1 MLYAL
6 IPNLFMALRF
16 TVFLAVLLL
25 LDFYVYH
32 GLKSVYFTR
41 DAGVRGFTWIYWGIA
56 FTILLLLAMAFLTG
70 WSTWPK
76 ILRTY
81 SFAVVAIA
89 IITQLV
95 FSSFLLVDDAI
106 RLVRWTVAAI
116 SGFFSPPTD
125 SNSLQVSR
133 LGFLIKLGTFVS
145 AIPLVSLVYGMT
157 GNTSKFHIR
166 RLSLRFP
173 ALPPSFDGLR
183 IVHISD
189 LHVGSFLSTEPIR
202 RAVDLIQSQ
211 KPDLIVFTGD
221 LVNNLSDEVIEH
233 MDALSSLQAPH
244 GVYSVLGNHDY
255 GDYHPWESEE
265 ARLKNL
271 DRLKSLQRSMGWKL
285 LLNEHVY
292 IERNDQRIGLVGV
305 ENWSA
310 RLNFKRYGDLKKAT
324 AGFEPAS
331 VNVLLSHDPSHWKA
345 EVLEH
350 YPYLHLMLSGHTHG
364 FQFGIDIPGFRW
376 SPVQYVY
383 REWADLY
390 ESTGQRL
397 YVNRGL
403 GFLGY
408 PGRVGIL
415 PEITVFELS
424 CS

>member
-1 MLYAL
+1 
-6 IPNLFMALRF
+6 MALRF

-76 ILRTY
+76 MLRTY
-81 SFAVVAIA
+81 SFAMVAII
-89 IITQLV
+89 IITQVV
-95 FSSFLLVDDAI
+95 FTVFLLVDDSL
-106 RLVRWTVAAI
+106 RLIRWTVAAVTGML
-116 SGFFSPPTD
+116 SSTPA
-125 SNSLQVSR
+125 SSSLQVSR
-133 LGFLIKLGTFVS
+133 LGFLIRLGTFVS

-157 GNTSKFHIR
+157 GNTSRFHIR
-166 RLSLRFP
+166 RKSLRFP
-173 ALPPSFDGLR
+173 KLPPAFDGLR
-183 IVHISD
+183 IVQISD
-189 LHVGSFLSTEPIR
+189 LHVGSFLSGEPLR
-202 RAVDLIQSQ
+202 RAVDLIHVQQ
-211 KPDLIVFTGD
+211 PDLILFTGD
-221 LVNNLSDEVIEH
+221 LVNNLSEEVDEH
-233 MDALSSLQAPH
+233 LDTLSSLRAPF

-255 GDYHPWESEE
+255 GDYHPWESPE
-265 ARLKNL
+265 ARIENL
-271 DRLKSLQRSMGWKL
+271 NRLKSLQRSMGWKL
-285 LLNEHVY
+285 LLNEHDY
-292 IERNDQRIGLVGV
+292 IERDGHRIGIVGV

-310 RLNFKRYGDLKKAT
+310 RMNFKRYGDLKKAT
-324 AGFEPAS
+324 DGFQPAA
-331 VNVLLSHDPSHWKA
+331 VNLLLSHDPSHWHA
-345 EVLEH
+345 EVVSQH
-350 YPYLHLMLSGHTHG
+350 PYLDLMLAGHTHG
-364 FQFGIDIPGFRW
+364 FQFGIEIPGFRW

-390 ESTGQRL
+390 ESNGQRL

-403 GFLGY
+403 GFIGY